1 MTGGRLYAILRD
13 GRKPRP
19 LRGKGWQT
27 SVNIGV
33 PKETKAQ
40 ENRVSVTPAGA
51 HALTSRGHTVLVER
65 GAGEGSGFAD
75 AMYRAAGAQ
84 IVDRAEVYGV
94 ADLIAKVKEPQPD
107 EYALYRPGQVLY
119 TYLHLAPDLGLTK
132 GLLERGITGIAY
144 ETVQLADGSL
154 PLLTPMSEV
163 AGRMA
168 TQIGAQFLE
177 RPHGGK
183 GVLLGGVPGVLP
195 ARVVIVGG
203 GVVGQNAATI
213 ALGMGADVTVI
224 DISLERLRY
233 LDDRYE
239 GRVRTVM
246 SNHHNI
252 AEATARADLLIG
264 AVLLAGARAPHLVT
278 EEMVASM
285 SPGSVVVDVAI
296 DQGGVVATC
305 DHVTTHAEPTYVR
318 HGVVHY
324 SVANMPGA
332 VPHTSTLALTNATLP
347 YLLMLA
353 EKGVHRAVA
362 EDAALAKGVNMVD
375 GHLTYAAVAE
385 AHGLPYRPLQS
396 LLPA

>member
-1 MTGGRLYAILRD
+1 MAR
-13 GRKPRP
+13 
-19 LRGKGWQT
+19 

-40 ENRVSVTPAGA
+40 ENRVAVTPAGV
-51 HALTSRGHTVLVER
+51 HALTSHGHTVLVER
-65 GAGEGSGFAD
+65 SAGEGSGFSD
-75 AMYRAAGAQ
+75 AVYRAAGAQ
-84 IVDRAEVYGV
+84 VVERAEVYGM

-107 EYALYRPGQVLY
+107 EYALYREGQVLY
-119 TYLHLAPDLGLTK
+119 TYLHLAPDLALTK
-132 GLLERGITGIAY
+132 GLLERGIVGIAY

-233 LDDRYE
+233 LDDLYG
-239 GRVRTVM
+239 GRVRTLM

-285 SPGSVVVDVAI
+285 GPGSVIVDVAI

-305 DHVTTHAEPTYVR
+305 DHVTTHADPTYVR

-347 YLLMLA
+347 YLLALA
-353 EKGVHRAVA
+353 DKGFERAVA
-362 EDAALAKGVNMVD
+362 EDPALARGVNMVG
-375 GHLTYAAVAE
+375 GHITYEAVAR
-385 AHGLPYRPLQS
+385 AHDLPYRPLAS
-396 LLPA
+396 LIAL